1 MVAWSRP
8 WVIGLILLRGC
19 GSLTT
24 SGSAGP
30 GGRRRSGGL
39 AARAGVLPR
48 RQREATMLRY
58 FRGLDVAAEIASA
71 LGMKAPPRRRCP
83 CPPGPVRAA
92 RGA

>member
-39 AARAGVLPR
+39 AARTGVLPR
-48 RQREATMLRY
+48 RQREATVLRY
-58 FRGLDVAAEIASA
+58 FRGLDVAEIASA
-71 LGMKAPPRRRCP
+71 LGMKEGTAKTTL
-83 CPPGPVRAA
+83 PVPAWPY
-92 RGA
+92 